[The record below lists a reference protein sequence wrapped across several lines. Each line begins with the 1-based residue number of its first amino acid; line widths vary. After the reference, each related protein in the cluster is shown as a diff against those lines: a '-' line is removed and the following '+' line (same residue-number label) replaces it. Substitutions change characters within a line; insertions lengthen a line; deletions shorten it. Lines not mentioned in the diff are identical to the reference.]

1 MEASIVDE
9 IIKLKG
15 KIPIN
20 IKQPNNNIETTYTY
34 KNENKKFYYYHCTN
48 VLFVKEREN
57 ILSKKKFSIFQKYV
71 KILKF
76 IIN

>member
-34 KNENKKFYYYHCTN
+34 KNENKNFIIITVTN

-57 ILSKKKFSIFQKYV
+57 ILSKKK
-71 KILKF
+71 
-76 IIN
+76 